1 MTVEETLQDADQRMH
16 GAVSVARDE
25 LAGLRTGRA
34 NPKLLDR
41 ISVDYYGTKTPL
53 NQLASFSVP
62 EPRMLVI
69 QPFDKSAMGAM
80 EKAIMSSDLG
90 LTPSNDGNVIR
101 LAFPALTEE
110 RRKELIRIAHERAE
124 VARVAVRNVRRHAK
138 DALERLEHDHEISE
152 DDLKRSEK
160 ELQRLTDHFVTEVD
174 QALGHKE
181 KELGEV

>member
-1 MTVEETLQDADQRMH
+1 
-16 GAVSVARDE
+16 
-25 LAGLRTGRA
+25 
-34 NPKLLDR
+34 
-41 ISVDYYGTKTPL
+41 
-53 NQLASFSVP
+53 
-62 EPRMLVI
+62 
-69 QPFDKSAMGAM
+69 M

-101 LAFPALTEE
+101 LAFPTLTEE

-124 VARVAVRNVRRHAK
+124 EARVAVRNVRRHAT

-160 ELQRLTDHFVTEVD
+160 ELQRLTDLFVTEVD

>member
-1 MTVEETLQDADQRMH
+1 MTVEDTLHDADQKMR
-16 GAVSVARDE
+16 GAVSVVRDE
-25 LAGLRTGRA
+25 LAGIRTGRA
-34 NPKLLDR
+34 NAKILDR

-62 EPRMLVI
+62 EPRLLVI
-69 QPFDKSAMGAM
+69 QPFDKNAMGAM
-80 EKAIMSSDLG
+80 EKAIMQSDLG

-101 LAFPALTEE
+101 LAFPTLTEE

-124 VARVAVRNVRRHAK
+124 EARVAVRNVRRHAK
-138 DALERLEHDHEISE
+138 DTLERLEHDHEISE

-160 ELQRLTDHFVTEVD
+160 ELQRLTDQFVAEVD
-174 QALGHKE
+174 QVLGHKE